1 MGCRREERISLR
13 LPTTVWGMEEDGT
26 LFVEQVRTLDISP
39 RGACLAGLNHP
50 VRPGAILGVQQ
61 GTSSGRFRVVW
72 VGRPG
77 SVREGQIGV
86 TCIEVGQ
93 TVQRSILYLEEQ
105 EFFRERNRRL
115 LESAGYQ
122 TVALD
127 LRDGAEMAR
136 VRSFDAVLVGHPT
149 LAAETDDVLRHIR
162 QCLPQSRLVLLSSR
176 PGLLSE
182 TALSAS
188 DALLHRGATE
198 RELVGKIEQ
207 LIGQGTRLKWPITRF
222 SHRYPV
228 STSVQIRIVRNGV
241 PVLFEGRSNDLS
253 EDGAGLMVE
262 ADLIP
267 GETISLSFVLP
278 TAPEPLLVYGMV
290 RHRSGQHYG
299 IEFLELTPAQREAVR
314 RLCEV
319 LPPLTTPR
327 G

>member
-13 LPTTVWGMEEDGT
+13 LPTTVWGMQEDGT

-39 RGACLAGLNHP
+39 RGACLGGFSHA

-77 SVREGQIGV
+77 SVREGQVGV

-93 TVQRSILYLEEQ
+93 TVARSILYLEEQ

-122 TVALD
+122 TVAMD
-127 LRDGAEMAR
+127 LREGAELAR
-136 VRSFDAVLVGHPT
+136 TRSFDAVLLGHPT
-149 LAAETDDVLRHIR
+149 MAAATDDVLQHIR
-162 QCLPQSRLVLLSSR
+162 QCLPQARVVLLSSR

-182 TALSAS
+182 TALSAA
-188 DALLHRGATE
+188 DGLLHRGATE

-207 LIGQGTRLKWPITRF
+207 LIGPGARLKWPITRF

-228 STSVQIRIVRNGV
+228 STVVQLRVVRNGV
-241 PVLFEGRSNDLS
+241 PLVCEGRSSDLS
-253 EDGAGLMVE
+253 EEGAGLIIE
-262 ADLIP
+262 ADLLP
-267 GETISLSFVLP
+267 GETVSLSFVLP
-278 TAPEPLLVYGMV
+278 TAAEPLLVYGMV
-290 RHRSGQHYG
+290 RHRSGQQYG
-299 IEFLELTPAQREAVR
+299 IEFLDITPAQREAVR

-319 LPPLTTPR
+319 LPPLTTPC